1 MFICKNIFNEMMPTR
16 ISACFL
22 YIIVFM
28 FACTGSPEKK
38 VSEENNDQD
47 TMSTTAIKN
56 ILFFGNSLTAGY
68 GLEPGEAF
76 PELIQKKIDSLGLP
90 YRTINAGL
98 SGETTAGG
106 NARIDWLLKQRI
118 DVFVLELGAN
128 DGLRGLPVKDTYTNL
143 QSIVDKVKKAW
154 PDCKIVLTGMLVPP
168 SMGLDYSEDF
178 KSIFPKLAKE
188 NDLVFVPF
196 LLERVAGESHLNQQ
210 DGVHPTKEGQVI
222 MAETV
227 WNILKTIL

>member
-1 MFICKNIFNEMMPTR
+1 MISTR
-16 ISACFL
+16 IFASFI

-28 FACTGSPEKK
+28 FACTGTSEKEAGQK
-38 VSEENNDQD
+38 NNDQND
-47 TMSTTAIKN
+47 TMNTTEVKN

-76 PELIQKKIDSLGLP
+76 PELIQKKIDSLDLP
-90 YRTINAGL
+90 YRIINAGL

-128 DGLRGLPVKDTYTNL
+128 DGLRGLPVKDTHTNL
-143 QSIVDKVKKAW
+143 QSIIDKVKKAW

-168 SMGLDYSEDF
+168 SMGLKYSEDF
-178 KSIFPKLAKE
+178 KSIFPRLAKE
-188 NDLVFVPF
+188 NDLFFVPF
-196 LLERVAGESHLNQQ
+196 LLESVAGEAHLNQQ

-227 WNILKTIL
+227 WKILKTIL